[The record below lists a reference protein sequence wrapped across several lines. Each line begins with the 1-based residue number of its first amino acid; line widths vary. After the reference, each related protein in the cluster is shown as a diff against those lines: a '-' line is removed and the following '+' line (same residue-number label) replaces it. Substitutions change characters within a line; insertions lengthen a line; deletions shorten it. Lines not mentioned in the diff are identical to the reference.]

1 MKDIL
6 ILILLFVVLSVT
18 MIVAGM
24 QFERAYI
31 NHILPRVL
39 TAEFMRGAKMGAE
52 FQKNQD
58 ERDQLQP
65 VQHNPAKIG
74 DSDESLAH

>member
-1 MKDIL
+1 MVKDVL
-6 ILILLFVVLSVT
+6 ILVLLFLVLSVT

-24 QFERAYI
+24 MLERAYI
-31 NHILPRVL
+31 NHLMPRVL

-58 ERDQLQP
+58 ERDQLQG
-65 VQHNPAKIG
+65 VRKNPIRIG
-74 DSDESLAH
+74 D